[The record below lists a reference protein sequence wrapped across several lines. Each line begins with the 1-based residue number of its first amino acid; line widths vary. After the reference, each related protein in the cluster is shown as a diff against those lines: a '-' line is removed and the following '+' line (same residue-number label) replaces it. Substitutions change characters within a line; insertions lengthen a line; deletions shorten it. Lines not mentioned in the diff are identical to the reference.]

1 MIPEPEEPLRSNL
14 EKEQPMRGTVQ
25 KTLSPGE
32 AFEFGAAV
40 MQQLG
45 RDIDPDKAR
54 HYIRNKG
61 QLGKDLRKLGIHKMP
76 EFDTAEWER
85 FYLKHFSHVDLSG
98 LHVPPKPDYQCRA
111 VVIVTGITNNIVF
124 DACTKAF
131 KTWRYTNDLN
141 TVTDVVQRPSGPYV
155 VWVRETVEADPDLAN
170 KSAEDIEKAGINT
183 LTLKERMVLELKHFD
198 ETGKHLDIENVT
210 LCAGS
215 RHSGGGVP
223 RADWVGGEFYVDWC
237 SADYRGSDLRARVAV
252 S

>member
-1 MIPEPEEPLRSNL
+1 
-14 EKEQPMRGTVQ
+14 MRGTIQ
-25 KTLSPGE
+25 KTLSPCE

-98 LHVPPKPDYQCRA
+98 LHVPPKPDYLCRA
-111 VVIVTGITNNIVF
+111 VVIIPGITNNIVF

-155 VWVRETVEADPDLAN
+155 VWARDVIEADEDMKN

-183 LTLKERMVLELKHFD
+183 LTLKERMMLELKYFD
-198 ETGKHLDIENVT
+198 ETGKHLDIENWT
-210 LCAGS
+210 LCTGS
-215 RHSGGGVP
+215 RSSGGSVP
-223 RADWVGGEFYVDWC
+223 FANWGDGKFYVDAYDAGD
-237 SADYRGSDLRARVAV
+237 SHSVLRAREAV